1 MFKITLITSNYD
13 NSYTFNKICKNLMDE
28 YCGEFKFSFF
38 KSNIID
44 KSDEEYIK
52 LEEEIRTSNIV
63 YVLLHGGVSSFK
75 KFLNIKNN
83 FWGKLPFFI
92 NTTIDDENRE
102 FVEQGGI
109 PVSVIYNMTKYY
121 TLGGE
126 ENYKNMI
133 LYTASELGNKKY
145 LYKKYNYTKWEG
157 IYDNGNI
164 VENEEDY
171 IKKIAEEPMA
181 IAVLFHGKEW
191 NSKRIKV
198 VDKFIEELEKLGV
211 TPYPIF
217 TNSILKQEIKS
228 KGIKWVIENYLKYK
242 GKIIPKVIINLMAY
256 SQTIFSDPGDGSGI
270 VEKSIF
276 EDLKIP
282 VIQAMS
288 TYQNREIWEKD
299 IRGLDSEALT
309 TGVYYPEF
317 DGQIIS
323 VTCCTYESIKDE
335 YGEKK
340 IFVPIDERVNKISRM
355 AVNWAKLGVKKN
367 EEKKVAII
375 LHNMPPRNDMIG
387 RAFGLD
393 TPNSAN
399 NMMKLFSSM
408 GIKTE
413 YEFKDGNEIVNTI
426 IKGVSNDKKWLTSE
440 KVLEKSIDKIDKEKY
455 LEWFSKLDKEV
466 QEKIEAQW
474 GKAPGEFMIY
484 DDVFPVPGILN
495 GNIFIGLQP
504 SRGMEEK
511 AEEIYHSTDFI
522 IPHQYYSFY
531 KWIKEVF
538 KADVIY
544 HVGTHGTL
552 EWLPGKEV
560 GLSDRCCPDFNIDDI
575 PHLYPSSINISGEG
589 LQAKRRSNAVLISYM
604 IPALTLSG
612 EYEDIEEIDDLIK
625 QYYLAE
631 IGKDSKVI
639 DLKEN
644 IIKRVLEYKYNLDM
658 DITEEEIRK
667 NYSLFI
673 NKLHSYIEELKSSVI
688 KDGLHILGEAPVGDR
703 LASLIHA
710 LLRIENC
717 GMMAAE
723 EAVGK
728 SLGYDIE
735 ALKENPHGHNKIGK
749 TNLMILDDIRNITV
763 EIVREILGEKKYQ
776 TVVEKTK
783 EYKIIDESY
792 IILLEKNILEIVLP
806 KILETKKESK
816 SVVDGANGKFIVPGQ
831 SGYPTRGNINILPTG
846 TNFYSIDPYKIPS
859 RASWKVG
866 IKLAEELMNRYIED
880 EGKLPQNI
888 AMILYSG
895 DTIKTNGDD
904 IAEALYLMGVKP
916 VWLNNGD
923 RVIGLEAIPY
933 EELRRPRID
942 VTLRISG
949 LFRDTFP
956 TLIKLLEDGVN
967 IVSQLD
973 EDDEINYIRK
983 NLKDDIEKLLKE
995 GYNFSEAENLSKV
1008 RIFGCPPGT
1017 YGTGVRILIESQQW
1031 ETRDDLGQAYINWSS
1046 HAYSSNYH
1054 GTKLENMFVKR
1065 LKNIDVT
1072 VKNEAS
1078 VELDMLE
1085 SDDYYAYHGGLTAAV
1100 KYASGK
1106 EARSYSGNTSDPNNV
1121 KIKSLNEETA
1131 RIMRARILNPKWL
1144 EGLKRHGYKGAME
1157 VSAMVDIVFGW
1168 DATAEVAEDWM
1179 YDRITEK
1186 YVQNIENREWIKEN
1200 NPHALM
1206 NITERLLE
1214 AEQRGMWS
1222 ASQEKLNELRKI
1234 YMTIEG
1240 DIEEY
1245 EE

>member
-1 MFKITLITSNYD
+1 
-13 NSYTFNKICKNLMDE
+13 
-28 YCGEFKFSFF
+28 
-38 KSNIID
+38 
-44 KSDEEYIK
+44 
-52 LEEEIRTSNIV
+52 
-63 YVLLHGGVSSFK
+63 
-75 KFLNIKNN
+75 
-83 FWGKLPFFI
+83 
-92 NTTIDDENRE
+92 
-102 FVEQGGI
+102 
-109 PVSVIYNMTKYY
+109 
-121 TLGGE
+121 
-126 ENYKNMI
+126 
-133 LYTASELGNKKY
+133 
-145 LYKKYNYTKWEG
+145 
-157 IYDNGNI
+157 
-164 VENEEDY
+164 
-171 IKKIAEEPMA
+171 
-181 IAVLFHGKEW
+181 
-191 NSKRIKV
+191 
-198 VDKFIEELEKLGV
+198 
-211 TPYPIF
+211 
-217 TNSILKQEIKS
+217 
-228 KGIKWVIENYLKYK
+228 
-242 GKIIPKVIINLMAY
+242 
-256 SQTIFSDPGDGSGI
+256 
-270 VEKSIF
+270 
-276 EDLKIP
+276 
-282 VIQAMS
+282 
-288 TYQNREIWEKD
+288 
-299 IRGLDSEALT
+299 
-309 TGVYYPEF
+309 
-317 DGQIIS
+317 
-323 VTCCTYESIKDE
+323 
-335 YGEKK
+335 
-340 IFVPIDERVNKISRM
+340 
-355 AVNWAKLGVKKN
+355 
-367 EEKKVAII
+367 
-375 LHNMPPRNDMIG
+375 
-387 RAFGLD
+387 
-393 TPNSAN
+393 
-399 NMMKLFSSM
+399 
-408 GIKTE
+408 
-413 YEFKDGNEIVNTI
+413 
-426 IKGVSNDKKWLTSE
+426 
-440 KVLEKSIDKIDKEKY
+440 
-455 LEWFSKLDKEV
+455 
-466 QEKIEAQW
+466 
-474 GKAPGEFMIY
+474 
-484 DDVFPVPGILN
+484 
-495 GNIFIGLQP
+495 
-504 SRGMEEK
+504 
-511 AEEIYHSTDFI
+511 DFI

-575 PHLYPSSINISGEG
+575 PHLYPYSINISGEG

-1240 DIEEY
+1240 DIVE
-1245 EE
+1245 

>member
-1 MFKITLITSNYD
+1 MFKITFITSNYD
-13 NSYTFNKICKNLMDE
+13 NSYTFNKICKNLIEE
-28 YCGEFKFSFF
+28 YCGDFEFSFF

-44 KSDEEYIK
+44 KSDEEYRK
-52 LEEEIRTSNIV
+52 LEEEIKTSNIV
-63 YVLLHGGVSSFK
+63 YILLHGGVSSFK
-75 KFLNIKNN
+75 KFMNLKNI
-83 FWGKLPFFI
+83 FWGKIPFFI
-92 NTTIDDENRE
+92 NTTISDENRE
-102 FVEQGGI
+102 FVEHGGV
-109 PVSVIYNMTKYY
+109 PVTTAYNMAKYY

-126 ENYKNMI
+126 ENCKNMI
-133 LYTASELGNKKY
+133 LYTASELGDKKY
-145 LYKKYNYTKWEG
+145 PYEKYTYMRWEG
-157 IYDNGNI
+157 IYNDGNA
-164 VENEEDY
+164 VEDEENF
-171 IKKIAEEPMA
+171 IKKIAKEPMV

-198 VDKFIEELEKLGV
+198 VDKFIEELKKLGV
-211 TPYPIF
+211 VPYPIF
-217 TNSILKQEIKS
+217 TNSILKPEIKS

-242 GKIIPKVIINLMAY
+242 GKVIPKVIINLMAY
-256 SQTIFSDPGDGSGI
+256 SQTIFSDPGDGTSI

-276 EDLKIP
+276 EELEIP

-288 TYQNREIWEKD
+288 TYQNRETWEKD

-323 VTCCTYESIKDE
+323 VTCCTYESIRDE

-340 IFVPIDERVNKISRM
+340 IFIPIDERVNKISRM
-355 AVNWAKLGVKKN
+355 AVNWAKLGMKKN
-367 EEKKVAII
+367 EDKKIAVIF
-375 LHNMPPRNDMIG
+375 HNMPPRNDMIG

-393 TPNSAN
+393 TPNSVN
-399 NMMKLFSSM
+399 NMMKLFSNM

-413 YEFKDGNEIVNTI
+413 YEFKDGNEIINTI

-440 KVLEKSIDKIDKEKY
+440 KVLERSIDKITEEKY

-466 QEKIEAQW
+466 QEKIEEQW

-484 DDVFPVPGILN
+484 ENVFPVPGILN
-495 GNIFIGLQP
+495 GNVFIGLQP

-560 GLSDRCCPDFNIDDI
+560 GLSNKCCPDFNIDDI
-575 PHLYPSSINISGEG
+575 PHLYPYSINISGEG

-604 IPALTLSG
+604 IPALTLAG
-612 EYEDIEEIDDLIK
+612 EYEDIEEMDDLIK

-631 IGKDSKVI
+631 LGKDSKVI
-639 DLKEN
+639 ELKEA
-644 IIKRVLEYKYNLDM
+644 IIKRVLEYNYNLDM
-658 DITEEEIRK
+658 NITEEDIRK

-673 NKLHSYIEELKSSVI
+673 NKLHSYIEELKSSII
-688 KDGLHILGEAPVGDR
+688 KDGLHILGEAPEGER
-703 LASLIHA
+703 LASLIYA

-717 GMMAAE
+717 GMMAAD

-735 ALKENPHGHNKIGK
+735 VLKENPYEYHHKGK
-749 TNLMILDDIRNITV
+749 TNLMVIAEIRNIT
-763 EIVREILGEKKYQ
+763 ENIIKEILGEKKYKY
-776 TVVEKTK
+776 VVEKNT

-792 IILLEKNILEIVLP
+792 IVTLEKNILEVILP
-806 KILETKKESK
+806 KIIETKREKK
-816 SVVDGANGKFIVPGQ
+816 SIVNGANGKFIIPGQ

-866 IKLAEELMNRYIED
+866 IKLADELMKRYIQD
-880 EGKLPQNI
+880 EGELPKSI

-923 RVIGLEAIPY
+923 RVIGLEVIPY
-933 EELRRPRID
+933 EELKRPRID

-956 TLIKLLEDGVN
+956 TLIKLLEDAVN

-973 EDDEINYIRK
+973 ESDEINYIKK
-983 NLKDDIEKLLKE
+983 NLKDDIEKLLKD
-995 GYNFSEAENLSKV
+995 GYSFSDAENLSKV

-1017 YGTGVRILIESQQW
+1017 YGTGVRVLIESQQW
-1031 ETRDDLGQAYINWSS
+1031 ETRDDLGRAYINWSS

-1065 LKNIDVT
+1065 LQNVDIT

-1106 EARSYSGNTSDPNNV
+1106 EAKSYSGNTSDPNNV

-1131 RIMRARILNPKWL
+1131 RIMRSRILNPKWF

-1168 DATAEVAEDWM
+1168 DATAEVAENWM
-1179 YDRITEK
+1179 YDKITEK
-1186 YVQNIENREWIKEN
+1186 YVENIENREWIKEN
-1200 NPHALM
+1200 NPHALL

-1214 AEQRGMWS
+1214 AEQRGMWN
-1222 ASQEKLNELRKI
+1222 ASHEKLNELRKI
-1234 YMTIEG
+1234 YMSIEG

>member
-1 MFKITLITSNYD
+1 
-13 NSYTFNKICKNLMDE
+13 
-28 YCGEFKFSFF
+28 
-38 KSNIID
+38 
-44 KSDEEYIK
+44 
-52 LEEEIRTSNIV
+52 
-63 YVLLHGGVSSFK
+63 
-75 KFLNIKNN
+75 
-83 FWGKLPFFI
+83 
-92 NTTIDDENRE
+92 
-102 FVEQGGI
+102 
-109 PVSVIYNMTKYY
+109 
-121 TLGGE
+121 
-126 ENYKNMI
+126 
-133 LYTASELGNKKY
+133 
-145 LYKKYNYTKWEG
+145 
-157 IYDNGNI
+157 
-164 VENEEDY
+164 
-171 IKKIAEEPMA
+171 
-181 IAVLFHGKEW
+181 
-191 NSKRIKV
+191 
-198 VDKFIEELEKLGV
+198 
-211 TPYPIF
+211 
-217 TNSILKQEIKS
+217 
-228 KGIKWVIENYLKYK
+228 
-242 GKIIPKVIINLMAY
+242 MAY
-256 SQTIFSDPGDGSGI
+256 SQTIFSEPGDGTSI

-276 EDLKIP
+276 EEMGIP

-288 TYQNREIWEKD
+288 TYQNRETWERD

-323 VTCCTYESIKDE
+323 VTCCTYETIRDE

-340 IFVPIDERVNKISRM
+340 IFIPIDERVNKISRL
-355 AVNWAKLGVKKN
+355 AVNWVKLGMKKN
-367 EEKKVAII
+367 EDKKIAVI

-393 TPNSAN
+393 TPNSVN
-399 NMMKLFSSM
+399 NMMKLFSKM
-408 GIKTE
+408 GIKISH
-413 YEFKDGNEIVNTI
+413 EFKDGNEIINTI

-440 KVLEKSIDKIDKEKY
+440 KVLEKSIDRIDKEKY

-484 DDVFPVPGILN
+484 DNVFPVPGILN

-575 PHLYPSSINISGEG
+575 PHLYPYSINISGEG

-644 IIKRVLEYKYNLDM
+644 IIERVLKYKYDLDM
-658 DITEEEIRK
+658 NITEDEIRK

-717 GMMAAE
+717 GMMAVE

-735 ALKENPHGHNKIGK
+735 VLKENPHGHNKIGK
-749 TNLMILDDIRNITV
+749 TNLMILDDIRNITI

-776 TVVEKTK
+776 TIVEKTK

-792 IILLEKNILEIVLP
+792 ILILEKNILEIVLP
-806 KILETKKESK
+806 KILETKRESK
-816 SVVDGANGKFIVPGQ
+816 SVVNGANGKFIVPGQ

-866 IKLAEELMNRYIED
+866 VKLAEELMNRYIED
-880 EGKLPQNI
+880 EGKLPKNI

-933 EELRRPRID
+933 EELKRPRID

-956 TLIKLLEDGVN
+956 TLIKLLEDAVN

-973 EDDEINYIRK
+973 ESDEINYIRK
-983 NLKDDIEKLLKE
+983 NLKDDIEKLLE
-995 GYNFSEAENLSKV
+995 DGYSFNDAENLSKV

-1017 YGTGVRILIESQQW
+1017 YGTGVRVLIESQQW

-1054 GTKLENMFVKR
+1054 GAKLENMFVKR
-1065 LKNIDVT
+1065 LKNIDIT

-1121 KIKSLNEETA
+1121 KIKSLKEETA
-1131 RIMRARILNPKWL
+1131 RIMRSRILNPKWI

-1186 YVQNIENREWIKEN
+1186 YVQNTENREWIKEN

-1214 AEQRGMWS
+1214 AEQRGMWN
-1222 ASQEKLNELRKI
+1222 ASKEKLDELRKI
-1234 YMTIEG
+1234 YMSIEG

>member
-1 MFKITLITSNYD
+1 
-13 NSYTFNKICKNLMDE
+13 
-28 YCGEFKFSFF
+28 
-38 KSNIID
+38 
-44 KSDEEYIK
+44 
-52 LEEEIRTSNIV
+52 
-63 YVLLHGGVSSFK
+63 
-75 KFLNIKNN
+75 
-83 FWGKLPFFI
+83 
-92 NTTIDDENRE
+92 
-102 FVEQGGI
+102 
-109 PVSVIYNMTKYY
+109 
-121 TLGGE
+121 
-126 ENYKNMI
+126 
-133 LYTASELGNKKY
+133 
-145 LYKKYNYTKWEG
+145 
-157 IYDNGNI
+157 
-164 VENEEDY
+164 
-171 IKKIAEEPMA
+171 
-181 IAVLFHGKEW
+181 
-191 NSKRIKV
+191 
-198 VDKFIEELEKLGV
+198 
-211 TPYPIF
+211 
-217 TNSILKQEIKS
+217 
-228 KGIKWVIENYLKYK
+228 
-242 GKIIPKVIINLMAY
+242 
-256 SQTIFSDPGDGSGI
+256 
-270 VEKSIF
+270 
-276 EDLKIP
+276 
-282 VIQAMS
+282 
-288 TYQNREIWEKD
+288 
-299 IRGLDSEALT
+299 
-309 TGVYYPEF
+309 
-317 DGQIIS
+317 
-323 VTCCTYESIKDE
+323 
-335 YGEKK
+335 
-340 IFVPIDERVNKISRM
+340 
-355 AVNWAKLGVKKN
+355 
-367 EEKKVAII
+367 
-375 LHNMPPRNDMIG
+375 MIG

-393 TPNSAN
+393 TPNSVN
-399 NMMKLFSSM
+399 NMMKLFSKM
-408 GIKTE
+408 GIKTSH
-413 YEFKDGNEIVNTI
+413 EFKDGNEIINTI

-440 KVLEKSIDKIDKEKY
+440 KVLEKSIDRIDKEKY

-484 DDVFPVPGILN
+484 DNVFPVPGILN

-575 PHLYPSSINISGEG
+575 PHLYPYSINISGEG

-644 IIKRVLEYKYNLDM
+644 IIERVLKYKYDLDM
-658 DITEEEIRK
+658 NITEDEIRK

-735 ALKENPHGHNKIGK
+735 VLKENPHGHNKIGK
-749 TNLMILDDIRNITV
+749 TNLMILDDIRNITI

-776 TVVEKTK
+776 TIVEKTK

-792 IILLEKNILEIVLP
+792 ILILEKNILEIVLP

-866 IKLAEELMNRYIED
+866 VKLAEELMNRYIED
-880 EGKLPQNI
+880 EGKLPKNI

-933 EELRRPRID
+933 EELKRPRID

-956 TLIKLLEDGVN
+956 TLIKLLEDAVN

-973 EDDEINYIRK
+973 ESDEINYIRK
-983 NLKDDIEKLLKE
+983 NLKDDIEKLLE
-995 GYNFSEAENLSKV
+995 DGYSFNDAENLSKV

-1017 YGTGVRILIESQQW
+1017 YGTGVRVLIESQQW

-1054 GTKLENMFVKR
+1054 GAKLENMFVKR
-1065 LKNIDVT
+1065 LKNIDIT

-1121 KIKSLNEETA
+1121 KIKSLKEETA
-1131 RIMRARILNPKWL
+1131 RIMRSRILNPKWL

-1186 YVQNIENREWIKEN
+1186 YVQNTENREWIKEN

-1214 AEQRGMWS
+1214 AEQRGMWN
-1222 ASQEKLNELRKI
+1222 ASKEKLDELRKI
-1234 YMTIEG
+1234 YMSIEG